1 VTVGAW
7 PISIKSMSRARG
19 HTVDMHD
26 NVRSATR
33 ARGRTFDEP
42 DNNAPGNDRETATST
57 ERPAM
62 RAALWATRARGHT
75 VDMPDNVLSA
85 TRARGRTFDE
95 PDNNAPGNDRGKATK
110 SARPAMYAVFATTRA
125 REEVFDEPDG
135 SGFRARGKTVD
146 SRPRQMFQQL
156 VGTGDDEVPGACS
169 TNVRPVHAHLCCMP
183 IRLLVVLLA

>member
-1 VTVGAW
+1 MTVGAW

-42 DNNAPGNDRETATST
+42 DNR
-57 ERPAM
+57 
-62 RAALWATRARGHT
+62 
-75 VDMPDNVLSA
+75 
-85 TRARGRTFDE
+85 
-95 PDNNAPGNDRGKATK
+95 APGNDRGKATK

-125 REEVFDEPDG
+125 RDEAFDEPDG

>member
-62 RAALWATRARGHT
+62 RAA
-75 VDMPDNVLSA
+75 
-85 TRARGRTFDE
+85 
-95 PDNNAPGNDRGKATK
+95 RGKATK

-125 REEVFDEPDG
+125 RDEVFDEPDG

-169 TNVRPVHAHLCCMP
+169 TNVFARCMHICAACP
-183 IRLLVVLLA
+183 FGFWSCFSRRFGARVA